1 MGNVIR
7 QTVTFKASPQELF
20 RTYLDSKR
28 HAAVI
33 GDRVSINQK
42 VGAAFT
48 AFDGSLRGKNL
59 LIVPN
64 RLIVQTWRA
73 KPWKTTDPDSILVL
87 QFSKA
92 KIGGQI
98 RLTHVNVPDHDYQ
111 TIKHGWPKYY
121 WTPWKAYLKRR
132 VAKS

>member
-1 MGNVIR
+1 MGDVIQ

-20 RTYLDSKR
+20 RTYLDAKR

-33 GDRVSINQK
+33 GHKVSISQK
-42 VGAAFT
+42 VGAPFT

-59 LIVPN
+59 LILPN
-64 RLIVQTWRA
+64 RLIVQSWRA
-73 KPWKTTDPDSILVL
+73 KPWKATDPDSILVL

-92 KIGGQI
+92 KMGGQI
-98 RLTHVNVPDHDYQ
+98 RLTHVNVPDHGYK
-111 TIKHGWPKYY
+111 TIKDGWPKHY
-121 WTPWKAYLKRR
+121 WTPWKTYLKRR